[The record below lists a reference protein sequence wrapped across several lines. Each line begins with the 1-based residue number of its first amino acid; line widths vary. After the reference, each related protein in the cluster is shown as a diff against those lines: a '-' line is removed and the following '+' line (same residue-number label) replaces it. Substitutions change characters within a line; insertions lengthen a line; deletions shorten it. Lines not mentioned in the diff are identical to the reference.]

1 MSKAPV
7 PRPGILD
14 IAAYVSGANQIGATV
29 TLKQLSSNEG
39 ALGPSPAAMAALTAM
54 AGELHRYPDG
64 GSTAL
69 RQALAKKHGL
79 DAARIVCGAGSDELI
94 ALLLKSY
101 AGPGDEVLYSQH
113 GFLMYPIGAKA
124 VGATPVA
131 APETALRTDV
141 DAMLAAVTPRT
152 RVVFLANPNNPTGSY
167 ISAAEVARLHAGLPS
182 DVLLIIDAAYAE
194 YAEGRNDYTAGI
206 DLVEKFE
213 NVVMLRTFS
222 KIFAL
227 AALRLGWAYSSAP
240 VADVLN
246 RVRGPFNVSLA
257 AQVAGVAAVEDS
269 DFLARSRAH
278 NEAWLPWMTEKLTA
292 LGLSVA
298 PSAGNFILVRF
309 PDTPGKTAADAWAYL
324 SERGV
329 LIRKMHS
336 YGLAHSLRIS
346 IGPEE
351 ELQEC
356 LRLITEFLAV

>member
-14 IAAYVSGANQIGATV
+14 IAIYVSGANQVGATT

-39 ALGPSPAAMAALTAM
+39 ALGPSPAAVAALRDM
-54 AGELHRYPDG
+54 AGEMHRYPDG

-69 RQALAKKHGL
+69 REALAKKHGL
-79 DAARIVCGAGSDELI
+79 DASRIVCGAGSDELI

-113 GFLMYPIGAKA
+113 GFLMYPSGAKT

-152 RVVFLANPNNPTGSY
+152 RVVFVANPNNPTGSY
-167 ISAAEVARLHAGLPS
+167 LPPDEIARLHAGLPAET
-182 DVLLIIDAAYAE
+182 LLIIDAAYAE
-194 YAEGRNDYTAGI
+194 YADGRNDYTAGI
-206 DLVEKFE
+206 ELVEAHP

-222 KIFAL
+222 KIYAL
-227 AALRLGWAYSSAP
+227 AALRLGWAYCSAP

-246 RVRGPFNVSLA
+246 RVRGPFNVSLS
-257 AQVAGVAAVEDS
+257 AQIAGLAAVQDG

-278 NEAWLPWMTEKLTA
+278 NEAWLPWLTEKLA
-292 LGLSVA
+292 GLGLAVA
-298 PSAGNFILVRF
+298 PSAGNFVLVRF
-309 PDTPGKTAADAWAYL
+309 PETPGKTAPEAWDYL
-324 SERGV
+324 AQRGV
-329 LIRKMHS
+329 LIRKMAS
-336 YGLAHSLRIS
+336 YGLPHSLRIS
-346 IGPEE
+346 VGPEE
-351 ELQEC
+351 ELQEAV
-356 LRLITEFLAV
+356 RLLTEFLAA

>member
-1 MSKAPV
+1 MSQAPV

-39 ALGPSPAAMAALTAM
+39 ALGPSPAAMAALNDM

-64 GSTAL
+64 GSTTL
-69 RQALAKKHGL
+69 RQALATKHGI
-79 DAARIVCGAGSDELI
+79 DASRIVCGAGSDELI

-131 APETALRTDV
+131 APETNLRTDV

-167 ISAAEVARLHAGLPS
+167 LSAAEVARLHAGLPS
-182 DVLLIIDAAYAE
+182 DILLIVDAAYAE

-206 DLVEKFE
+206 ELVEKFE

-222 KIFAL
+222 KIYAL
-227 AALRLGWAYSSAP
+227 AALRLGWAYCSAS

-257 AQVAGVAAVEDS
+257 AQIAGVAAVEDA

-278 NEAWLPWMTEKLTA
+278 NEAWLPWLTEKLTA
-292 LGLSVA
+292 LGLTVA

-309 PDTPGKTAADAWAYL
+309 PDTPGKTAAAAWEYL
-324 SERGV
+324 AERGV

-336 YGLAHSLRIS
+336 YGLPHSLRIS
-346 IGPEE
+346 VGPEAE
-351 ELQEC
+351 VQEC
-356 LRLITEFLAV
+356 VRLLTEFLAA

>member
-14 IAAYVSGANQIGATV
+14 IAIYVSGANQVGATT

-39 ALGPSPAAMAALTAM
+39 ALGPSPAAVAALRDM
-54 AGELHRYPDG
+54 AGEMHRYPDG

-69 RQALAKKHGL
+69 REALAKKHGL
-79 DAARIVCGAGSDELI
+79 DASRIVCGAGSDELI

-113 GFLMYPIGAKA
+113 GFLMYPIGAKT

-152 RVVFLANPNNPTGSY
+152 RVVFVANPNNPTGSY
-167 ISAAEVARLHAGLPS
+167 LPPDEIARLHAGLPAEA
-182 DVLLIIDAAYAE
+182 LLIIDAAYAE
-194 YAEGRNDYTAGI
+194 YADGRNDYTAGI
-206 DLVEKFE
+206 ELVEAHP

-222 KIFAL
+222 KIYAL
-227 AALRLGWAYSSAP
+227 AALRLGWAYCSAP

-246 RVRGPFNVSLA
+246 RVRGPFNVSLS
-257 AQVAGVAAVEDS
+257 AQIAGLAAVQDG

-278 NEAWLPWMTEKLTA
+278 NEAWLPWLTEKLTG
-292 LGLSVA
+292 LGLAVA
-298 PSAGNFILVRF
+298 PSAGNFVLVRF
-309 PDTPGKTAADAWAYL
+309 PEAPGKTAPEAWDYL
-324 SERGV
+324 AQRGV
-329 LIRKMHS
+329 LIRKMAS
-336 YGLAHSLRIS
+336 YGLPHSLRIS
-346 IGPEE
+346 VGPEE
-351 ELQEC
+351 ELQEAV
-356 LRLITEFLAV
+356 RLLTEFLAA